1 MNYEIKLMDTPN
13 GLQAREQYLT
23 LTGEQIEFDVLI
35 STAVSATLITR
46 EAYRFLSDE
55 PLQPMKPNLNYN
67 LQYVPTIPKP
77 QRGLIKQF
85 TLGGQPCGDLPVIV
99 CDCEIGYGNQLILGT
114 DILLKKCKRF
124 STEGETLTIET

>member
-46 EAYRFLSDE
+46 ESYRLLSD
-55 PLQPMKPNLNYN
+55 
-67 LQYVPTIPKP
+67 
-77 QRGLIKQF
+77 
-85 TLGGQPCGDLPVIV
+85 
-99 CDCEIGYGNQLILGT
+99 
-114 DILLKKCKRF
+114 
-124 STEGETLTIET
+124 